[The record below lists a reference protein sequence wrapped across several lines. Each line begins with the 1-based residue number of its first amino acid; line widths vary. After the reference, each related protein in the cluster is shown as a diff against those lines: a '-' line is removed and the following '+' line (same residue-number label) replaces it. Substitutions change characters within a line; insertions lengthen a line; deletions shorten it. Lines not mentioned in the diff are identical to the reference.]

1 MVTLHKKTQTQVMC
15 TERRHMIVGLTL
27 WPHDFHPWCVAPLPS
42 APAGSPL
49 SASSGPHLC
58 PGADSVQN
66 ISINMVYFAADSVQ
80 IIHSI
85 NLVYTGAD
93 SVQNILLLFFTFC
106 FFPTFY
112 NCIVP
117 MGFPPWEIWV
127 AVPRES
133 QLWQSH
139 YPTYRACWVFLCLR
153 NRPNSDM
160 ANMIF

>member
-15 TERRHMIVGLTL
+15 TERRRMIVGLTL
-27 WPHDFHPWCVAPLPS
+27 WPHGFHPWCVAPLPS

-85 NLVYTGAD
+85 NMVYTGAD
-93 SVQNILLLFFTFC
+93 SVQNILLLFFYFL
-106 FFPTFY
+106 FFPNFLQLYCPNGISSMGNLGCCPQGKPAVTVTLPNLLCMLGIF
-112 NCIVP
+112 VP
-117 MGFPPWEIWV
+117 P
-127 AVPRES
+127 
-133 QLWQSH
+133 
-139 YPTYRACWVFLCLR
+139 
-153 NRPNSDM
+153 
-160 ANMIF
+160 